1 MIQSFDILWDAR
13 GRVILSLR
21 PEVATSSTALASPED
36 HTKLRL
42 LRVMDDICVKVGTPV
57 CLA

>member
-1 MIQSFDILWDAR
+1 MLRNFDILWDAR

-21 PEVATSSTALASPED
+21 PEMTSSSTALASPED
-36 HTKLRL
+36 HALRL
-42 LRVMDDICVKVGTPV
+42 LRVMDDICVNVGTPV